1 MASWKFFRSMWV
13 KKFNLQITFMY
24 IHFSHA
30 NPPKYIVDTAD
41 IRKNLGVVY
50 IYFFGQ
56 WFVEIKLKK
65 LSILTCEFVSSF
77 VARYWY
83 KMVATPCSR
92 YGPWLLKQSSRSLQT
107 LTISSWLTPKNVMGG
122 IFLAD
127 LAFIG
132 SSKFGHVGF
141 FVNYVSQHI
150 V

>member
-65 LSILTCEFVSSF
+65 LSIPTCEFVSSF

-92 YGPWLLKQSSRSLQT
+92 YGPWLFKAILQVTTNIDRFFLTYTKTCDGRNFSCRSS
-107 LTISSWLTPKNVMGG
+107 IYW
-122 IFLAD
+122 
-127 LAFIG
+127 
-132 SSKFGHVGF
+132 
-141 FVNYVSQHI
+141 
-150 V
+150 